1 MTGKLYGTLGPACAD
16 TDTLRALLR
25 AGMRGVRLNLSHGPL
40 AERAPWL
47 ESLRRAETAEGVSCD
62 LLIDL
67 QGPELRVGAL
77 FAPLTLREGDTLTLG
92 EAFPVPPILTGNLQD
107 GDELLLDDGALS
119 LRVLDARAMTC
130 RVERGGVLRS
140 HKSLAVAGREL
151 PASALTEMDMENLSR
166 AREYGVTALMQPF
179 VRGADDLRTVRAA
192 LRETG
197 AEELK
202 IFAKIENMTGLHR
215 LDEILPLADVVVI
228 ARGDLGNAMPLW
240 ELPRAQTLIARKCR
254 AAKRPFM
261 VSTQMLHSMHHAAVP
276 TRAEERRGLS
286 APHRRDRRGRVSGR
300 GHDLFCEDRRERL
313 GRRGVRKEREAMDKS
328 LLRRIPK
335 VDELLAP
342 THALCPDASA
352 AAVTAAVR
360 RTLDA
365 LRESVL
371 SGEAPEIPET
381 AALCA
386 LAAEAVR
393 RAEMPSLRPVI
404 NATGVVLH
412 TNLGR
417 ARLSGRAAKAAADTA
432 EHYST
437 LEYDV
442 ESGGRGSRNA
452 HVEEL
457 LCQLTGAESA
467 LVVNNNAAAVLLL
480 LTALTA
486 GGEVVVSRGELVEI
500 GGSFRVPEIMSACGA
515 TLREVG
521 TTNKTRAADYA
532 AAIGEHTR
540 ALMKVHTSN
549 YRIVGFTESASREEL
564 AALAHS
570 RGLPFFEDL
579 GSGSLFDLEAFGIHG
594 EPTLQG
600 SVRAGTD
607 AVTCSGDKLLG
618 GPQAGILV
626 GKKSCLDMLKRHP
639 LLRAL
644 RVDKMTLAALEAT
657 LRAYADGSAVSTLP
671 TLAMLAASP
680 EELRAQARTL
690 CEKLTERGISAE
702 VLAEEDAVGG
712 GSVPAQT
719 LPGFAAAVTP
729 RHCRMDELTERLRQ
743 RETPVVARIA
753 HERLLL
759 CLRTLRPEEY
769 DELVRA
775 VAESDR

>member
-1 MTGKLYGTLGPACAD
+1 MDK
-16 TDTLRALLR
+16 ALLR
-25 AGMRGVRLNLSHGPL
+25 N
-40 AERAPWL
+40 
-47 ESLRRAETAEGVSCD
+47 
-62 LLIDL
+62 
-67 QGPELRVGAL
+67 
-77 FAPLTLREGDTLTLG
+77 
-92 EAFPVPPILTGNLQD
+92 
-107 GDELLLDDGALS
+107 
-119 LRVLDARAMTC
+119 
-130 RVERGGVLRS
+130 
-140 HKSLAVAGREL
+140 
-151 PASALTEMDMENLSR
+151 
-166 AREYGVTALMQPF
+166 
-179 VRGADDLRTVRAA
+179 
-192 LRETG
+192 
-197 AEELK
+197 
-202 IFAKIENMTGLHR
+202 
-215 LDEILPLADVVVI
+215 
-228 ARGDLGNAMPLW
+228 
-240 ELPRAQTLIARKCR
+240 
-254 AAKRPFM
+254 
-261 VSTQMLHSMHHAAVP
+261 
-276 TRAEERRGLS
+276 
-286 APHRRDRRGRVSGR
+286 
-300 GHDLFCEDRRERL
+300 
-313 GRRGVRKEREAMDKS
+313 
-328 LLRRIPK
+328 IPK

-342 THALCPDASA
+342 VRALCPDASA

-360 RTLDA
+360 RTLDT

-386 LAAEAVR
+386 LAADAAR
-393 RAEMPSLRPVI
+393 WAETPSLRPVI

-417 ARLSGRAAKAAADTA
+417 ARLSGRAAKAAADAA

-437 LEYDV
+437 LEY
-442 ESGGRGSRNA
+442 SRNA
-452 HVEEL
+452 HVEAL
-457 LCQLTGAESA
+457 LCRLTGAESA

-600 SVRAGTD
+600 SVRAGAD

-626 GKKSCLDMLKRHP
+626 GKKSCLDVLKRHP

>member
-1 MTGKLYGTLGPACAD
+1 MDK
-16 TDTLRALLR
+16 ALLR
-25 AGMRGVRLNLSHGPL
+25 N
-40 AERAPWL
+40 
-47 ESLRRAETAEGVSCD
+47 
-62 LLIDL
+62 
-67 QGPELRVGAL
+67 
-77 FAPLTLREGDTLTLG
+77 
-92 EAFPVPPILTGNLQD
+92 
-107 GDELLLDDGALS
+107 
-119 LRVLDARAMTC
+119 
-130 RVERGGVLRS
+130 
-140 HKSLAVAGREL
+140 
-151 PASALTEMDMENLSR
+151 
-166 AREYGVTALMQPF
+166 
-179 VRGADDLRTVRAA
+179 
-192 LRETG
+192 
-197 AEELK
+197 
-202 IFAKIENMTGLHR
+202 
-215 LDEILPLADVVVI
+215 
-228 ARGDLGNAMPLW
+228 
-240 ELPRAQTLIARKCR
+240 
-254 AAKRPFM
+254 
-261 VSTQMLHSMHHAAVP
+261 
-276 TRAEERRGLS
+276 
-286 APHRRDRRGRVSGR
+286 
-300 GHDLFCEDRRERL
+300 
-313 GRRGVRKEREAMDKS
+313 
-328 LLRRIPK
+328 IPK

-360 RTLDA
+360 RTLDT

-417 ARLSGRAAKAAADTA
+417 ARLSGRAAKAAADAA

-442 ESGGRGSRNA
+442 KSGGRGSRNA

-486 GGEVVVSRGELVEI
+486 GGEVV
-500 GGSFRVPEIMSACGA
+500 
-515 TLREVG
+515 
-521 TTNKTRAADYA
+521 
-532 AAIGEHTR
+532 
-540 ALMKVHTSN
+540 HTSN
-549 YRIVGFTESASREEL
+549 YRIVGFTESTSREEL

-600 SVRAGTD
+600 SVRAGAD

-626 GKKSCLDMLKRHP
+626 GKKSCLDVLKRHP

-657 LRAYADGSAVSTLP
+657 LRA
-671 TLAMLAASP
+671 
-680 EELRAQARTL
+680 
-690 CEKLTERGISAE
+690 
-702 VLAEEDAVGG
+702 
-712 GSVPAQT
+712 
-719 LPGFAAAVTP
+719 
-729 RHCRMDELTERLRQ
+729 
-743 RETPVVARIA
+743 
-753 HERLLL
+753 
-759 CLRTLRPEEY
+759 
-769 DELVRA
+769 
-775 VAESDR
+775 

>member
-1 MTGKLYGTLGPACAD
+1 MDK
-16 TDTLRALLR
+16 ALLR
-25 AGMRGVRLNLSHGPL
+25 N
-40 AERAPWL
+40 
-47 ESLRRAETAEGVSCD
+47 
-62 LLIDL
+62 
-67 QGPELRVGAL
+67 
-77 FAPLTLREGDTLTLG
+77 
-92 EAFPVPPILTGNLQD
+92 
-107 GDELLLDDGALS
+107 
-119 LRVLDARAMTC
+119 
-130 RVERGGVLRS
+130 
-140 HKSLAVAGREL
+140 
-151 PASALTEMDMENLSR
+151 
-166 AREYGVTALMQPF
+166 
-179 VRGADDLRTVRAA
+179 
-192 LRETG
+192 
-197 AEELK
+197 
-202 IFAKIENMTGLHR
+202 
-215 LDEILPLADVVVI
+215 
-228 ARGDLGNAMPLW
+228 
-240 ELPRAQTLIARKCR
+240 
-254 AAKRPFM
+254 
-261 VSTQMLHSMHHAAVP
+261 
-276 TRAEERRGLS
+276 
-286 APHRRDRRGRVSGR
+286 
-300 GHDLFCEDRRERL
+300 
-313 GRRGVRKEREAMDKS
+313 
-328 LLRRIPK
+328 IPK

-342 THALCPDASA
+342 VRALCPDAST

-360 RTLDA
+360 RTLDT

-381 AALCA
+381 AALYA

-417 ARLSGRAAKAAADTA
+417 ARLSGRAAKAAADAA

-452 HVEEL
+452 HVEAL
-457 LCQLTGAESA
+457 LCRLTGAESA

-486 GGEVVVSRGELVEI
+486 GGELVEI

-600 SVRAGTD
+600 SVRAGAD

-626 GKKSCLDMLKRHP
+626 GKKSCLDVLKRHP

-690 CEKLTERGISAE
+690 CEKLTEHGISAE
-702 VLAEEDAVGG
+702 VLAEGDAVGG

-719 LPGFAAAVTP
+719 LPGYAAAVTP
-729 RHCRMDELTERLRQ
+729 RHCRVDELTERLRQ

>member
-1 MTGKLYGTLGPACAD
+1 
-16 TDTLRALLR
+16 
-25 AGMRGVRLNLSHGPL
+25 
-40 AERAPWL
+40 
-47 ESLRRAETAEGVSCD
+47 
-62 LLIDL
+62 
-67 QGPELRVGAL
+67 
-77 FAPLTLREGDTLTLG
+77 
-92 EAFPVPPILTGNLQD
+92 
-107 GDELLLDDGALS
+107 
-119 LRVLDARAMTC
+119 
-130 RVERGGVLRS
+130 
-140 HKSLAVAGREL
+140 
-151 PASALTEMDMENLSR
+151 
-166 AREYGVTALMQPF
+166 
-179 VRGADDLRTVRAA
+179 
-192 LRETG
+192 
-197 AEELK
+197 
-202 IFAKIENMTGLHR
+202 
-215 LDEILPLADVVVI
+215 
-228 ARGDLGNAMPLW
+228 
-240 ELPRAQTLIARKCR
+240 
-254 AAKRPFM
+254 
-261 VSTQMLHSMHHAAVP
+261 
-276 TRAEERRGLS
+276 
-286 APHRRDRRGRVSGR
+286 
-300 GHDLFCEDRRERL
+300 
-313 GRRGVRKEREAMDKS
+313 MDKS

-342 THALCPDASA
+342 VRALCPDASA

-365 LRESVL
+365 LREDIL
-371 SGEAPEIPET
+371 SG
-381 AALCA
+381 AARKLPGRDVLCA
-386 LAAEAVR
+386 LAAETVH
-393 RAEMPSLRPVI
+393 RAETPSLRPVI

-417 ARLSGRAAKAAADTA
+417 ARLSGRAAKAAADAA

-442 ESGGRGSRNA
+442 KSGGRGSRNA
-452 HVEEL
+452 HVEAL
-457 LCQLTGAESA
+457 LCRLTGAESA

-600 SVRAGTD
+600 SVRAGAD

-626 GKKSCLDMLKRHP
+626 GKKSCLDVLKRHP

-644 RVDKMTLAALEAT
+644 R
-657 LRAYADGSAVSTLP
+657 G
-671 TLAMLAASP
+671 
-680 EELRAQARTL
+680 
-690 CEKLTERGISAE
+690 
-702 VLAEEDAVGG
+702 
-712 GSVPAQT
+712 
-719 LPGFAAAVTP
+719 
-729 RHCRMDELTERLRQ
+729 
-743 RETPVVARIA
+743 
-753 HERLLL
+753 
-759 CLRTLRPEEY
+759 
-769 DELVRA
+769 
-775 VAESDR
+775 